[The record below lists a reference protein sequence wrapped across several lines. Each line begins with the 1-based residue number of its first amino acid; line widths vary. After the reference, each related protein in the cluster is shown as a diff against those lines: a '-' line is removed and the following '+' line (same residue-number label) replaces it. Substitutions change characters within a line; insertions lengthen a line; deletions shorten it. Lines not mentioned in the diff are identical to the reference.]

1 MSESPALWRLR
12 KEEHECEASLGY
24 RASFSLAWTTL
35 KTKPNEMGGVR
46 GKEKADLWVIMEPD
60 GVGSPLPIF
69 HLPSE
74 GSSPPSSYSPPARKK

>member
-12 KEEHECEASLGY
+12 KKEHECEASLGY

-46 GKEKADLWVIMEPD
+46 RKEKEALCVIMVPD
-60 GVGSPLPIF
+60 GAGSPLPIF

-74 GSSPPSSYSPPARKK
+74 GSRPPSSCSPPARKK